1 LSLLLLLQNRG
12 RMTGP
17 ALAAELEVSVRTV
30 YRDVESLSAAGVP
43 VYADRG
49 PSGGYRLLDGYRTRL
64 TGLTSDEAES
74 LFLAGM
80 PGPAAELGLGGALAA
95 AQLKLT
101 AALPAELRDRV
112 GRVSERFHLD
122 APGWFRDAEDTPF
135 LADIASALWRDRRIA
150 VRYRRWGNEIVE
162 RELDPL
168 GLVLKAGVWY
178 LVARRADPGTWPAD
192 RRNHE
197 SADEA
202 GGRPGAE
209 SGAEPGAERGEMAH
223 LAGGPV
229 GAPRT
234 YRVSR
239 VLALRVGQERAAR
252 PADFDLAEF
261 WGTRSAQLRAALWRD
276 QATVRLSP
284 RGRALVPAV
293 CGSVEARAV
302 AESAGAPSEDGWVE
316 ATLPI
321 ESTRHAESMLLRL
334 GAEVEVL
341 APAELR
347 AQLAITARAL
357 TALYATVYR
366 ARSLPP
372 SPCRRPRAAAPG

>member
-1 LSLLLLLQNRG
+1 
-12 RMTGP
+12 MTGP

-49 PSGGYRLLDGYRTRL
+49 PAGGYRLLDGYRTRL

-178 LVARRADPGTWPAD
+178 LVARRADPATPPPDKSVA
-192 RRNHE
+192 
-197 SADEA
+197 
-202 GGRPGAE
+202 
-209 SGAEPGAERGEMAH
+209 
-223 LAGGPV
+223 
-229 GAPRT
+229 APRT

-252 PADFDLAEF
+252 PSGFDLAEF
-261 WGTRSAQLRAALWRD
+261 WGTRSEQLRAALWRD
-276 QATVRLSP
+276 EATVRLSP
-284 RGRALVPAV
+284 RGRALVPLV
-293 CGSVEARAV
+293 CGSVEGRAV
-302 AESAGAPSEDGWVE
+302 ADSAGAPDEHGWIE

-321 ESTRHAESMLLRL
+321 ESVQHAESMLLRL

-347 AQLAITARAL
+347 ARLATTARAL
-357 TALYATVYR
+357 AARYAT
-366 ARSLPP
+366 P
-372 SPCRRPRAAAPG
+372 

>member
-1 LSLLLLLQNRG
+1 VRASRLLSLLLLLQNRG
-12 RMTGP
+12 QMTGP

-49 PSGGYRLLDGYRTRL
+49 PTGGYRLLDGYRTRL

-101 AALPAELRDRV
+101 AALPAELRSRV

-150 VRYRRWGNEIVE
+150 VRYRRWGNETVE

-178 LVARRADPGTWPAD
+178 LVARRADPATPTPD
-192 RRNHE
+192 K
-197 SADEA
+197 SVD
-202 GGRPGAE
+202 
-209 SGAEPGAERGEMAH
+209 
-223 LAGGPV
+223 
-229 GAPRT
+229 APRT

-252 PADFDLAEF
+252 PSEFDLAEF
-261 WGTRSAQLRAALWRD
+261 WGTRSEHLRAALWREE
-276 QATVRLSP
+276 ATVRLSP
-284 RGRALVPAV
+284 RGRALVPLV

-302 AESAGAPSEDGWVE
+302 ADSAGAPDEHGWIE

-321 ESTRHAESMLLRL
+321 ESAQHAESMLLRL
-334 GAEVEVL
+334 GAEAEVL

-347 AQLAITARAL
+347 ARLATTARAL
-357 TALYATVYR
+357 AARYAT
-366 ARSLPP
+366 P
-372 SPCRRPRAAAPG
+372 